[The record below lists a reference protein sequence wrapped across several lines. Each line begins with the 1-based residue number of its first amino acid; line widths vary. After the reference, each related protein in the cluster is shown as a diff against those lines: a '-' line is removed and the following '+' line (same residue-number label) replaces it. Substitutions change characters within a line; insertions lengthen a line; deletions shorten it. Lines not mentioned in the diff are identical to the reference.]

1 MKNLQDKIKEEIAN
15 PDTALRRDVLNVRLT
30 IAVDELKK
38 HGHIDQN
45 TKIPSIRR
53 SHLTEILELLE
64 IASKNRSLSINR
76 NNSSRASNAADNQVF
91 RDALFDLLKIFSDEK
106 QPTPT
111 KLIELLEKHGG
122 GSLRSDVS
130 LISQVGY
137 DLANANKDEGQR
149 LSNRKIASTIQ
160 VKHPT
165 VARRRATKKYK
176 DYRSAFSSDEE
187 FIGMFNDVL
196 TLVLRL

>member
-30 IAVDELKK
+30 IAIDELKK
-38 HGHIDQN
+38 HGHIDKN

-53 SHLTEILELLE
+53 SHLTEILKLLE
-64 IASKNRSLSINR
+64 IASKKRSLSIGR

-111 KLIELLEKHGG
+111 KLIELLEQHGG
-122 GSLRSDVS
+122 GSLRSDVN
-130 LISQVGY
+130 LISQFGY
-137 DLANANKDEGQR
+137 DLANAHLDKEKR
-149 LSNRKIASTIQ
+149 LSDRQIASILQKSHT
-160 VKHPT
+160 T
-165 VARRRATKKYK
+165 LARRRTTEKYK
-176 DYRSAFSSDEE
+176 SYRSALSSDKE